1 MHFNSNRRWARS
13 SRSRPTQ
20 LLNYNFTGQ
29 ITRNLRGRFA
39 ASNQRDKGGYALPA
53 SGPLGVSTANPALF
67 PSVIRRD
74 SSNDSYSG
82 VVDWVVT
89 NKTYV
94 NFTVTRFKV
103 DQHDVGTFS
112 DALRHTFQNSN
123 ICNAGAA
130 PGSTGCPYPDIPSS
144 LQQVSGFADNPSS
157 SRFVKGGLSRF
168 NVNADVTRYANW
180 RGQHTVKGGF
190 QVERVVDDTL
200 SGEQASSVQLFW
212 NSAYALNDGRRIQG
226 TYGYYNVVA
235 LRHDR

>member
-1 MHFNSNRRWARS
+1 MKDRLWFYVGYDPSWTNRTPNGALQQQPAPSARS
-13 SRSRPTQ
+13 IRSRASSCC
-20 LLNYNFTGQ
+20 NYNVTGQ

-123 ICNAGAA
+123 ICNAGAV
-130 PGSTGCPYPDIPSS
+130 PGSTGCPYPDIPAS
-144 LQQVSGFADNPSS
+144 LQQVNGFADNPSS
-157 SRFVKGGLSRF
+157 SQFR
-168 NVNADVTRYANW
+168 AA
-180 RGQHTVKGGF
+180 
-190 QVERVVDDTL
+190 
-200 SGEQASSVQLFW
+200 A
-212 NSAYALNDGRRIQG
+212 A
-226 TYGYYNVVA
+226 
-235 LRHDR
+235 